1 MRRYLSTILF
11 TVTLVACSGRA
22 TPTAESSRPVRA
34 EIPTV
39 VPASAAVAVRLPP
52 PDPRETALAASV
64 LELLQQDHLLHKR
77 IDNDVSRAAFAT
89 YLDRLDSLK
98 LFLLKSDRDVLA
110 KHADK
115 IDDELRS
122 GSLDL
127 AHDGAKLFAA
137 RVEVV
142 DKVVAALLAAPMNH
156 TDEEWLETD
165 PKKIQPVATEDEL
178 RDRWRQ
184 RLELEVLERVG
195 QMEARLEANDKKKAE
210 AAKIKD
216 AKDRGADNDKAV
228 TKAKAKARTKDKL
241 AEKDADKGSDADK
254 DDDAG
259 ALPIAEIPT
268 TPEGREAKARTDL
281 AKTYAGRFARLRKSE
296 PLDAAAELINA
307 VTSTLDP
314 HTTYLP
320 PADKANFDI
329 ALTGSLEGIGASL
342 RERDHYIEIVE
353 LVPGGAAWRQ
363 GGLSPGDLIVAVQAE
378 GKDPVDVVDM
388 RIDDVVKMIRGP
400 KGTVIRLRVQKT
412 GAHEDTVAITRDVIV
427 VEESYARGAVLT
439 RKGQRA
445 FGYIHLPGFYG
456 GSTAGARMAS
466 ADIRRLLHEL
476 KAQKVAGI
484 VLDIR
489 SNGGGLLGDCVKVTG
504 ELIDH
509 GPVVQVR
516 DSSGKREILRDDDK
530 GTEFD
535 GPVVVLVDRF
545 SASASE
551 ILAGALQDYHRAIIV
566 GTGPTHGKGT
576 VQTLADLGRISGS
589 KEDLG
594 SLKLTIEQFFR
605 PDGSSTQMKGV
616 VPDITLPDPAGYIEA
631 GEEKLEHAIAWSKID
646 AAPHDDWPATWK
658 PAVLAEHS
666 AARVAK
672 SPLLS
677 KISAATRVL
686 KARRDD
692 TRVPLALP
700 AWEAR
705 RKELRDALE
714 AASPDLKHIPPAFTV
729 KTIEDPSAAVVA
741 PGPGGKQDDRPA
753 RWRDALATDPWVDEC
768 VSILA
773 EMAK

>member
-1 MRRYLSTILF
+1 LS
-11 TVTLVACSGRA
+11 A
-22 TPTAESSRPVRA
+22 T
-34 EIPTV
+34 
-39 VPASAAVAVRLPP
+39 
-52 PDPRETALAASV
+52 V
-64 LELLQQDHLLHKR
+64 LELLQDDHLLHKR
-77 IDNDVSRAAFAT
+77 IDDNVSRMAFAT
-89 YLDRLDSLK
+89 YLDRLDGLK
-98 LFLLKSDRDVLA
+98 LFLLKSDRDALA
-110 KHADK
+110 KYADK

-127 AHDGAKLFAA
+127 AHEGAKLYAA

-156 TDEEWLETD
+156 ADEEWLETD
-165 PKKIQPVATEDEL
+165 PKKIEPVATEEAL
-178 RDRWRQ
+178 RERWRQ

-195 QMEARLEANDKKKAE
+195 QMEARLEAADKKKVTG
-210 AAKIKD
+210 KD
-216 AKDRGADNDKAV
+216 AA
-228 TKAKAKARTKDKL
+228 TKDK
-241 AEKDADKGSDADK
+241 ATKGKDTGKGKNNVKDRDKDRDTSKDK
-254 DDDAG
+254 DDETP
-259 ALPIAEIPT
+259 LSLSEIPT
-268 TPEGREAKARTDL
+268 TPEAREAKARADL
-281 AKTYAGRFARLRKSE
+281 AKTYAGRFARLRKPE
-296 PLDAAAELINA
+296 PLDAAADLINA
-307 VTSTLDP
+307 VNATLDP

-329 ALTGSLEGIGASL
+329 ALSGSLEGIGASL

-378 GKDPVDVVDM
+378 GKDPIDVVDM

-400 KGTVIRLRVQKT
+400 KGTVVRLRVQKQ

-427 VEESYARGAVLT
+427 VEEAYARGAVLT
-439 RKGQRA
+439 RKGEKS
-445 FGYIHLPGFYG
+445 FGYIHLPSFYG
-456 GSTAGARMAS
+456 GPGTGQRMAS
-466 ADIRRLLHEL
+466 SDVRRLLQEL

-489 SNGGGLLGDCVKVTG
+489 SNGGGLLGDAVKLTG
-504 ELIDH
+504 ELINK

-516 DSSGKREILRDDDK
+516 DSSGKRDVLSDVDQ

-576 VQTLADLGRISGS
+576 VQTLADLDRISGS

-605 PDGSSTQMKGV
+605 PDGSSTQLKGV
-616 VPDITLPDPAGYIEA
+616 VPDIVLPDPAGYIDA
-631 GEEKLEHAIAWSKID
+631 GEEKLDHAIAWSKID
-646 AAPHDDWPATWK
+646 AAPHDDWTAATWK
-658 PAVLAEHS
+658 PAVLAQRS

-672 SPLLS
+672 NPLLS
-677 KISAATRVL
+677 RMAAATQIL

-692 TRVPLALP
+692 TRVPLAQP
-700 AWEAR
+700 VWEAR
-705 RKELRDALE
+705 RKDLRDALE
-714 AASPDLKHIPPAFTV
+714 AASPDLKHAPAAFTV
-729 KTIEDPSAAVVA
+729 KTIEDPAAAVVA

-753 RWRDALATDPWVDEC
+753 RWRDALATDPWVEES
-768 VSILA
+768 VSILGD
-773 EMAK
+773 MAN